1 LFIPPPV
8 WLVVLNCVGRY
19 QNRAKES
26 KAEKISH
33 FRTTGE
39 MVQKS
44 EPSEKTI
51 KKIGDI
57 ANVSHDTIA
66 KVATPKPPLKRTKT
80 PVFKNVLFTD
90 FLWTPAKKNVC
101 FLCFVFCFVAFDPLF
116 VAFYP
121 FFVAFLSQTNRLKY

>member
-1 LFIPPPV
+1 VKSQKWVKQKSVI
-8 WLVVLNCVGRY
+8 
-19 QNRAKES
+19 
-26 KAEKISH
+26 
-33 FRTTGE
+33 
-39 MVQKS
+39 QKS
-44 EPSEKTI
+44 EEQNPIETRKELSKV
-51 KKIGDI
+51 

-66 KVATPKPPLKRTKT
+66 KVSTPKPPLKRTKT

-90 FLWTPAKKNVC
+90 FLWTPAKKNVR